1 MAEVFI
7 SWASPDKA
15 AVDELAER
23 LEVSGIKYWISS
35 RDMRPG
41 EDPRD
46 RVQKEIQDAKVA
58 AFLLS
63 DTAADREWIIRELDW
78 CVFAKKIVL
87 PAAGPLCQPAD
98 EIAIRLS
105 PALVSFD
112 ACSYP
117 LKLSILAALEKKR
130 RKGVFDSMRHPLEA
144 VIPVEQRRRAIVA
157 LTVVT
162 GILGAVLANIGRSLP

>member
-87 PAAGPLCQPAD
+87 PAAGPLCQRYKKGRP
-98 EIAIRLS
+98 RHR
-105 PALVSFD
+105 
-112 ACSYP
+112 
-117 LKLSILAALEKKR
+117 KR
-130 RKGVFDSMRHPLEA
+130 R
-144 VIPVEQRRRAIVA
+144 
-157 LTVVT
+157 
-162 GILGAVLANIGRSLP
+162 